1 MNTTSPAPEDPH
13 GEIDHSLFGKGI
25 VFFETNDY
33 RSAISAFKEA
43 LVYWPEDSQAWLA
56 LGQCY
61 DADNKPRRA
70 AKCFRQ
76 ALKFETEETRDSA
89 FYGLGVSLFEQ
100 HMFEDAI
107 HQFEKISD
115 SAEFH
120 DIALNNIQTARD
132 WIETDKLQTK
142 QPLKP
147 EKLERIR

>member
-1 MNTTSPAPEDPH
+1 MNPTPSAPEDLR
-13 GEIDHSLFGKGI
+13 GEIDHSLYGKGI

-43 LVYWPEDSQAWLA
+43 LVYWPEDSLAWLA

-89 FYGLGVSLFEQ
+89 LYGLGVSFFDQGLFE
-100 HMFEDAI
+100 EAI
-107 HQFEKISD
+107 EQFEQVSE
-115 SAEFH
+115 SAEFQSV
-120 DIALNNIQTARD
+120 AQRNIQTAKN
-132 WIETDKLQTK
+132 WLETDKLQSK
-142 QPLKP
+142 QQLKP